1 MTVETSEGR
10 RFPLYYT
17 LVGWPSLAFP
27 DQTGWFLMRLV
38 NAVLCSAFLASGAY
52 VLFSMCRRPLV
63 LAAGLFVGLTPLA
76 VDLAGSVNPSGLEV
90 ATAFCVWAVVLALV
104 HGTSSLPP
112 RRVIGIGAVSSVALV
127 ASREPGFVWIV
138 LAVALAL
145 ISATS
150 ERRAEFVRARSTRV
164 LLACAAGATIVMA
177 GWSVAFRSFDTFHTP
192 PASATGFGPAVSASY
207 RHVGRL
213 LQQTLAYL
221 GYLSIAP
228 PRVA

>member
-1 MTVETSEGR
+1 M
-10 RFPLYYT
+10 
-17 LVGWPSLAFP
+17 
-27 DQTGWFLMRLV
+27 
-38 NAVLCSAFLASGAY
+38 LCF
-52 VLFSMCRRPLV
+52 
-63 LAAGLFVGLTPLA
+63 
-76 VDLAGSVNPSGLEV
+76 
-90 ATAFCVWAVVLALV
+90 WAVVLALV
-104 HGTSSLPP
+104 HDTSSLPP

-192 PASATGFGPAVSASY
+192 PASATGFGPCRVDWHHSVS
-207 RHVGRL
+207 GRTML
-213 LQQTLAYL
+213 RPL
-221 GYLSIAP
+221 
-228 PRVA
+228 